1 LARRQSRAQKT
12 VRALNAEP
20 VMDKPIDH
28 ERIRKVMQALK
39 SFDLD
44 DKEIALSILSNIL
57 AIHIHVDN
65 KKSIVIEQQ
74 EAGGEPGFTVTNTG
88 RGLQIHI
95 PREALDP
102 DLATPVN

>member
-1 LARRQSRAQKT
+1 
-12 VRALNAEP
+12 
-20 VMDKPIDH
+20 MDKPIDH

-44 DKEIALSILSNIL
+44 DKEIALSILSTIL
-57 AIHIHVDN
+57 TIHVHVSGT
-65 KKSIVIEQQ
+65 KAILVEQQ

-95 PREALDP
+95 PKDALDP
-102 DLATPVN
+102 DRATPIN

>member
-1 LARRQSRAQKT
+1 
-12 VRALNAEP
+12 
-20 VMDKPIDH
+20 MDKPIDH

-39 SFDLD
+39 SFDLA
-44 DKEIALSILSNIL
+44 DKEIALGILSNIL
-57 AIHIHVDN
+57 TIQVHVGN

-74 EAGGEPGFTVTNTG
+74 EADGEPAFTVTNTG

-102 DLATPVN
+102 DRATPIN